1 MESVP
6 AGSFHLA
13 NTAPGAPPSMPATMN
28 LSTLLNQGGP
38 VMPLILLTALAGI
51 VLACERVLV
60 WGWWRYQERSL
71 RAATRGD
78 ALAAW
83 LEETGGAS
91 GETPLTGLLRQAAG
105 LRGLALDVREAALQA
120 LLLESV
126 PRTET
131 RIATIGWLG
140 TILPMLGLLGTVS
153 GMITTFQDLSI
164 TTSRQVLSQGLS
176 EALWTTE
183 VGLLGALPLLA
194 THHLLTRL
202 RARWLNRLERSLAL
216 LFAAG
221 ASAATPATAGKT
233 TGKDAGPSGSGNES

>member
-1 MESVP
+1 
-6 AGSFHLA
+6 
-13 NTAPGAPPSMPATMN
+13 MPATMTF
-28 LSTLLNQGGP
+28 STLLSEGGP

-51 VLACERVLV
+51 VLAIERVLV
-60 WGWWRYQERSL
+60 WAWWRYQERSL
-71 RAATRGD
+71 GALTSGA

-83 LEETGGAS
+83 LAEPGGPS
-91 GETPLTGLLRQAAG
+91 GETPLTGLLRQAAA
-105 LRGLALDVREAALQA
+105 LRTLAPDVREAALRA
-120 LLLESV
+120 LLLDGV
-126 PRTET
+126 PRAET

-153 GMITTFQDLSI
+153 GMITTFQDLAI

-202 RARWLNRLERSLAL
+202 KTRWLNRLERLLAL
-216 LFAAG
+216 LFVTD
-221 ASAATPATAGKT
+221 ATDAT
-233 TGKDAGPSGSGNES
+233 DAGSRDEP